1 VNVPRRAQVSNA
13 GPSGT
18 DDTKAR
24 LLREAAHLFRTSG
37 YAGAST
43 RQLAARLGL
52 QNASLYHYMD
62 TKEDLLYEVC
72 VDGWQRLRVAVD
84 EATGDHDD
92 PLKALKAAVRAH
104 LRTTI
109 DNRDVYITMLT
120 EAKSLSPKRQ
130 KLIARHRT
138 EYWERI
144 SVLVRDAQ
152 SAGQLRTDIPPT
164 HLVLVLRNI
173 LAWTAFW
180 YRSDGELDM
189 DALHGLLTG
198 VFLEGAGNQQAAL
211 SAVAD
216 LAL

>member
-1 VNVPRRAQVSNA
+1 VPRRAHVSGA
-13 GPSGT
+13 GSSGS

-24 LLREAAHLFRTSG
+24 LLREAAHLFRTNG
-37 YAGAST
+37 YAGTST

-52 QNASLYHYMD
+52 QNASLYHYME

-72 VDGWQRLRVAVD
+72 LDGWQRLPVAVN
-84 EATGDHDD
+84 EAVGDHDD

-104 LRTTI
+104 LRITV

-130 KLIARHRT
+130 KVIARRRT

-144 SVLVRDAQ
+144 TGLVREAQ
-152 SAGQLRTDIPPT
+152 SAGELRTDLPPA
-164 HLVLVLRNI
+164 HLVLVLRNL

-180 YRSDGELDM
+180 YRTDGELDM
-189 DALHGLLTG
+189 DALQGLLTG
-198 VFLEGAGNQQAAL
+198 VFLEGAASERAAL
-211 SAVAD
+211 SATAD
-216 LAL
+216 LTI